1 MSKLGSIRM
10 RSKGGG
16 GFNLR
21 DTLDRADQL
30 RKDGQLGEAVDLL
43 RGALDSASGASRAEF
58 LFQLGNLH
66 VLAEDLTE
74 AESAYT
80 ECLDLNGRHANAMN
94 NLAIVYK
101 RQDRKDLFRKTY
113 RRSIWLAMRSPRSLL
128 GTCRERSPARIAMRW
143 VILLALALGVMA
155 LLRWLSPG

>member
-1 MSKLGSIRM
+1 M
-10 RSKGGG
+10 RSPGGD
-16 GFNLR
+16 GFDLR

-30 RKDGQLGEAVDLL
+30 RKDGQLGGAVDLL
-43 RGALDSASGASRAEF
+43 RGALDSAHGVSRAEL

-66 VLAEDLTE
+66 VLAEDLSE

-80 ECLDLNGRHANAMN
+80 ECLALNARHADAMN
-94 NLAIVYK
+94 NLSIVYK
-101 RQDRKDLFRKTY
+101 RRGRKDLFKKTY

-128 GTCRERSPARIAMRW
+128 GSCRERSPARIAMRW

-155 LLRWLSPG
+155 LLRLLSPG